1 MTALILDAGA
11 LIAIERNDRNI
22 VALLKVAK
30 LNALSLVSNGG
41 VVAEVWRGGT
51 GNQVPLARLL
61 AAVTVV
67 PIDGD
72 IGRSAGDLIRSAGG
86 GSAIDATIV
95 AIALESDRIIT
106 SDPVDIHALVRA
118 SGRSVNVLSC

>member
-11 LIAIERNDRNI
+11 LIAIERNDRKI
-22 VALLKVAK
+22 VALLKVAQ

-72 IGRSAGDLIRSAGG
+72 IGRSAGDLIRNAGG

-95 AIALESDRIIT
+95 AIALEGDRIIT

-118 SGRSVNVLSC
+118 SGRSVNVISC